1 MRNTLIVAVSVIRG
15 LDTRL
20 AMACPYCDSEVG
32 RRVSAGIFNSDFWAN
47 TFLTLLPIPV
57 MVLIVALIHYGLP
70 WPTRRDPPRQES
82 G

>member
-20 AMACPYCDSEVG
+20 ATACPYCDSEVG
-32 RRVSAGIFNSDFWAN
+32 RRVSAGIFNSDFLAN

-70 WPTRRDPPRQES
+70 WPTRRDPPRQNP